1 MDSLNH
7 VDMNSRIDLLK
18 VGNVEYIALDD
29 FNIYIP
35 IKEMKGFSIEVVKR
49 IE

>member
-18 VGNVEYIALDD
+18 VGNVEYIALELK
-29 FNIYIP
+29 NGCVSAWTR
-35 IKEMKGFSIEVVKR
+35 KKQKKAL
-49 IE
+49 